1 MKHRLYLPAL
11 EEMEDDATGAEFS
24 LDAERAHYLSR
35 VLRLRDGAE
44 IAVFDGHG
52 RQWLAHLESAS
63 RDGLSVRVGS
73 LLAVAPAP
81 TPIILAQ
88 SWLKGSAMDT
98 VVQKAT
104 ELGVTGFKLFPAKRS
119 NVKLDPHR
127 LANKLAHLT
136 KVSVSAAE
144 QCGTPWLPALLCHD
158 DLQSVLLDHRVLTTL
173 FLDFGAP
180 PIDAGIEP
188 TPTMLVVGPEGG
200 WADEERSLV
209 ASAPGVV
216 TAGLGTL
223 TLRAETV
230 PLAALAAIRHDWG
243 WRR

>member
-1 MKHRLYLPAL
+1 MKHRLHLPAL
-11 EEMEDDATGAEFS
+11 EEMEDDATGARLS
-24 LDAERAHYLSR
+24 LDAERAHYLGR

-44 IAVFDGHG
+44 IAVFDGQG
-52 RQWLAHLESAS
+52 REWLAQLESAS
-63 RDGLSVRVGS
+63 RDGLSVRIDA
-73 LLAVAPAP
+73 LLRETPAP
-81 TPIILAQ
+81 TPLILAQ

-119 NVKLDPHR
+119 NVKLDARR
-127 LANKLAHLT
+127 LDNKLVHLT

-144 QCGTPWLPALLCHD
+144 QCGTPWLPALSCHD
-158 DLQSVLLDHRVLTTL
+158 DLQSVLSDHGLSTTL
-173 FLDFGAP
+173 FLDFDAP

-188 TPTMLVVGPEGG
+188 APTMLVVGPEGG
-200 WADEERSLV
+200 WADEERSLAARV
-209 ASAPGVV
+209 PGVV
-216 TAGLGTL
+216 TAGLGAL